1 MEFLTK
7 HKRLFII
14 TMSILCVIFII
25 LTQNPSPQ
33 TAALR
38 NSVGFVLNPIATGF
52 TNAGN
57 WVSGRV
63 EFFREMNELHDSV
76 NALREEN
83 AFLRVENIRLQE
95 AQIENEKLSE
105 LLEIRNEYAQ
115 YPMVGAQI
123 IARDPTGWHDAYR
136 INKGLRDGITENMV
150 ALAPEGVLGIVIES
164 NYADALVISLIDDR
178 FSITAKASR
187 TGDHGFVRG
196 DIDLMGSGLS
206 RMGNIDID
214 SQILPGDEILTS
226 PRSLFFPPSLLI
238 GRVRE
243 VNTDANGLTKHAII
257 EPAVDL
263 SRLETI
269 LIITQDFSVEQG

>member
-14 TMSILCVIFII
+14 IMSILCVIIII
-25 LTQNPSPQ
+25 LTVNPSPQ
-33 TAALR
+33 TTAVRNAL
-38 NSVGFVLNPIATGF
+38 GFVVNPIATRF

-57 WVSGRV
+57 WVSGRI
-63 EFFREMNELHDSV
+63 EFFREMNKLNDTV
-76 NALREEN
+76 NALRDEN

-95 AQIENEKLSE
+95 AQKENEKLSE

-123 IARDPTGWHDAYR
+123 IGKDFSGWHDAYK
-136 INKGLRDGITENMV
+136 INKGQRDGVMENMV
-150 ALAPEGVLGIVIES
+150 ALAPEGVLGIVRES
-164 NYADALVISLIDDR
+164 NHADAIVISLIDDR

-187 TGDHGFVRG
+187 TGDHGFVQG
-196 DIDLMGSGLS
+196 DIDLMGDGLS
-206 RMGNIDID
+206 RMVNIDID
-214 SQILPGDEILTS
+214 SEILPGDEILTS
-226 PRSLFFPPSLLI
+226 PRSLFFPPSLII

-243 VNTDANGLTKHAII
+243 VNTDTNGLTKHAII

-269 LIITQDFSVEQG
+269 LIITQDFSIE